1 MKKDLG
7 LQITLLK
14 QLPIRT
20 LGNLFLL
27 HALQI
32 IRATIF
38 QAIELVFMQILD
50 LQ

>member
-7 LQITLLK
+7 LQITMLN

-20 LGNLFLL
+20 LGHLFLL

-38 QAIELVFMQILD
+38 QAVELASMQILD